1 MPGRRMEIRRSRL
14 AEALDVLRELYDEI
28 GIKAP
33 HGRSRINSRDD
44 FGLTRML
51 SAHLSEPSVRVV
63 GCAALF
69 SGQV

>member
-44 FGLTRML
+44 FDGLTRML
-51 SAHLSEPSVRVV
+51 SESSVRVV

>member
-1 MPGRRMEIRRSRL
+1 MEIRRSRL

-44 FGLTRML
+44 FDGLTRML